1 MSYNQIRLA
10 GKHHRGTNQHPKPL
24 AHRQS
29 YQSIPSSRPQQQ
41 HLPELNPFNRSPPFD
56 QHYSSG
62 GHYATYPPVQ
72 ILQREVDRFNDFRG
86 SGQSRFGYGQISQ
99 TFKRADNRGYSSIQ
113 DQSQAQQSI
122 STARFTYPPVQ
133 EMNRPRLYTEFHGS
147 DAPSDFMCQ
156 PGHRSDNRDYSG
168 TQDTA
173 KRTKTEYGYHSTP
186 RDYHPPLPPPRY
198 PHVESPDRKVAAAPS
213 GTDNFYSR
221 QREVQ
226 GLSAVVSE
234 EKTVQD
240 DSSIKTVSSNGTQ
253 RPTSLALPEDNS
265 HLTALHCFVR
275 SHCVYIFCAEANEV
289 DSKCITN
296 ILLFTDLNTRFSQV
310 NSSR

>member
-1 MSYNQIRLA
+1 
-10 GKHHRGTNQHPKPL
+10 
-24 AHRQS
+24 
-29 YQSIPSSRPQQQ
+29 
-41 HLPELNPFNRSPPFD
+41 
-56 QHYSSG
+56 
-62 GHYATYPPVQ
+62 
-72 ILQREVDRFNDFRG
+72 
-86 SGQSRFGYGQISQ
+86 
-99 TFKRADNRGYSSIQ
+99 
-113 DQSQAQQSI
+113 
-122 STARFTYPPVQ
+122 
-133 EMNRPRLYTEFHGS
+133 MNRPRLYTEFHGS